1 MKETKNTYE
10 EIEIQILFVSDADV
24 FTTSDDDDWSSWY

>member
-10 EIEIQILFVSDADV
+10 EIEIQILFVSEADV
-24 FTTSDDDDWSSWY
+24 FTTSDEWWSPWY